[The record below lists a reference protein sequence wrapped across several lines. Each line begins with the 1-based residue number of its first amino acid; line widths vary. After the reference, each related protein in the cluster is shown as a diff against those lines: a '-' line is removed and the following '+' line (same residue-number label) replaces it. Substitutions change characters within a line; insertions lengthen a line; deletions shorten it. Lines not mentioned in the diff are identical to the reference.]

1 MIEWLTVTELRDQR
15 RWWWNRICV
24 PKPSM
29 QNKINRKK
37 MRATWVWY
45 STHIVHKKWSI
56 QIVRNTEVYDF
67 QQINKWNET
76 AQIESSGRRKAM
88 KTERLIQYTTWMNE
102 SSKRNPSPKHNI
114 KFCSNSR
121 FHRARHFH
129 VEKSVRR
136 ELKKRARE
144 TKETKQKQN
153 KAKWISQ
160 TPFGQFYRTL
170 LSIYRLNLFG
180 PKKML
185 PLIFGVV

>member
-76 AQIESSGRRKAM
+76 AQIESSGRRKATN
-88 KTERLIQYTTWMNE
+88 TERLIQYTTWMNK

-121 FHRARHFH
+121 FHRARHLH

-136 ELKKRARE
+136 ELKKERA
-144 TKETKQKQN
+144 KQKKPN
-153 KAKWISQ
+153 KNRTKPNGSAKHHLASFIERFS
-160 TPFGQFYRTL
+160 
-170 LSIYRLNLFG
+170 LFIVWTFLD
-180 PKKML
+180 PKKC
-185 PLIFGVV
+185 FR